1 MAHPN
6 KSKNKSSLRKSY
18 IAICSAITLS
28 FLAQN
33 SFGDETKDLNPYH
46 EYWSCQIT
54 ENDSD
59 TPDAPKKKWACVKA
73 KSNRNTKL
81 FDKDLSNNEKQQLLT
96 NALGWIPDTSDTLK
110 TCNTCQGKYYK
121 HPFKAKDVPL
131 SKSLSTVEYSKFQE
145 DIKKHQLHFQ
155 GNVELAQPSRILYT
169 DYATIDYNPKTQKPS
184 IINAKGNVKIIQPG
198 EMIIAQKGIAYLS
211 SHKGTLDNAI
221 YLFEVPS
228 NWQLKEQF
236 KDKNFTGFAH
246 GKASKMVQTSQY
258 NYILDNATYTTC
270 PPTKHTWELSAKK
283 INLNKKTNRGVSKHT
298 VMRILGVPVFYFP
311 YFSFPLGNQRQSGL
325 LYPSMAY
332 NSNDGISLGIP
343 YYFNLAPNYD
353 DTFTPIFYEK
363 RGVMAYNQFR
373 LLTQKSSWVNNL
385 YYMPGDAK
393 THTDRYFGDLT
404 GKYTFN
410 SNWSSNLLY
419 QIVSDAA
426 YFSDF
431 DNNSPEDANRVTLE
445 RSANL
450 AFHNANWDFNALVS
464 DYDVVNKDLSVA
476 NTPYNRLPDISLNY
490 DSLNNW
496 HGFSLDINNDL
507 TYFQKDSRQNQSP
520 SVQGMRAYVIPDLK
534 WQLNKPYTFI
544 NQDIRGFA
552 RFYQDLKYPA
562 GSTGSNPKSTNTII
576 PQYQLI
582 SGLNFT
588 KDFLFSQN
596 KYQQSLTPKIGY
608 LYTPYRDQNSLPIFD
623 SSVIGFSY
631 DQLFSN
637 RNLSGYDRIQNTNQ
651 ITYALTTT
659 ITNEDQPILDFGI
672 GQIYYFNTRKVGIC
686 DTSNSSCL
694 TSEIP
699 NIDQDFSDV
708 ADKLTYHINPQWQ
721 FSLNNTYDFNFNKL
735 DSLSYLLQYNQDPKH
750 LANLEYSTN
759 RYDYGSLSN
768 EQISSG
774 VKPPRNSQM
783 IGSFIWQLTP
793 PWHLLGRWNYS
804 LSKHKSIDMFA
815 GIAYDSCCWV
825 SSLGFRRYRDSI
837 DDPNNPN
844 DYSGRLNTSF
854 MIQFEL
860 KGLGSLS
867 SAQLSNMAASIPGYK
882 PYESGFR

>member
-1 MAHPN
+1 VEQP
-6 KSKNKSSLRKSY
+6 KKPKNNLRKSY
-18 IAICSAITLS
+18 IAICAAVILS
-28 FLAQN
+28 FLEQN
-33 SFGDETKDLNPYH
+33 SFANTNKKLNPYH

-54 ENDSD
+54 KNDSD
-59 TPDAPKKKWACVKA
+59 TPDATQTKWACVRS

-81 FDKDLSNNEKQQLLT
+81 FDKGLSKNVKQQLLT
-96 NALGWIPDTSDTLK
+96 EALGWIPDTSDTLS

-121 HPFKAKDVPL
+121 HPFKEKNVPL

-155 GNVELAQPSRILYT
+155 GNVELAQPSRVLYT

-184 IINAKGNVKIIQPG
+184 IINAKGNVKLIQPG
-198 EMIIAQKGIAYLS
+198 EVIIAQKGTAYLS

-228 NWQLKEQF
+228 SWQLKEQF

-246 GKASKMVQTSQY
+246 GKASNMIQTDQFK
-258 NYILDNATYTTC
+258 YILKDATYTTC
-270 PPTKHTWELSAKK
+270 PPTKHTWEISAKN
-283 INLNKKTNRGVSKHT
+283 ITLNKKTNRGVSKHT
-298 VMRILGVPVFYFP
+298 VMRVLGLPVFYFP
-311 YFSFPLGNQRQSGL
+311 YFSFPLGDQRQSGL
-325 LYPSMAY
+325 LYPSITY
-332 NSNDGISLGIP
+332 NSNDGINLGVP

-353 DTFTPIFYEK
+353 DTFTPIYYEK
-363 RGVMAYNQFR
+363 RGVMVYNQFR
-373 LLTQKSSWVNNL
+373 LLTQKSSWINNI
-385 YYMPGDAK
+385 YYTPRDAK

-404 GKYTFN
+404 AKYKFN
-410 SNWSSNLLY
+410 TNWSSNLLY
-419 QIVSDAA
+419 QTASDAD

-431 DNNSPEDANRVTLE
+431 NDSTPENTNIVTLE

-464 DYDVVNKDLSVA
+464 DYDVVNKSLSVA
-476 NTPYNRLPDISLNY
+476 NTPYNRLPDISVNY
-490 DSLNNW
+490 DSIYTW
-496 HGFSLDINNDL
+496 HGFSFNINDDF
-507 TYFQKDSRQNQSP
+507 TYFQKESRLNQTP
-520 SVQGMRAYVIPDLK
+520 SVIGMRAYAIPDLK
-534 WQLNKPYTFI
+534 WQLDKPYAFI

-552 RFYQDLKYPA
+552 RSYQDLKYPT
-562 GSTGSNPKSTNTII
+562 GSTGGKPKSTNTII

-582 SGLNFT
+582 SGLNFARN
-588 KDFLFSQN
+588 FLSNQN
-596 KYQQSLTPKIGY
+596 KYQQTLTPKIGY

-623 SSVIGFSY
+623 SSVIGDSY
-631 DQLFSN
+631 GQLFSN
-637 RNLSGYDRIQNTNQ
+637 RSFSGYDRIQNASK
-651 ITYALTTT
+651 IAYALITS
-659 ITNEDQPILDFGI
+659 ITNKDYPILDFGV
-672 GQIYYFNTRKVGIC
+672 GQTYYIQDRKVGVC
-686 DTSNSSCL
+686 DTSTSSCL

-699 NIDQDFSDV
+699 NIKQKFSDV
-708 ADKLTYHINPQWQ
+708 ADNLTYHISPQWK
-721 FSLNNTYDFNFNKL
+721 FSLDNTYDFNFNRL
-735 DSLSYLLQYNQDPKH
+735 DSLSYLLQYNKDPKH
-750 LANLEYSTN
+750 LANIEYSMS

-774 VKPPRNSQM
+774 TPPPRNSQV

-815 GIAYDSCCWV
+815 GISYDSCCWF
-825 SSLGFRRYRDSI
+825 SSLGFRRFRDSVA
-837 DDPNNPN
+837 DPNNPN

-867 SAQLSNMAASIPGYK
+867 SAQLSKMAGNIPGYK